1 MLRSMTMA
9 KRLVLGFGTVL
20 VLLVMVGGLS
30 FLTIDRASSGFSEYR
45 QKAIRSNRMGA
56 MQASMLLARFQVKD
70 FIHTHSTESVTA
82 FRRYVESTKA
92 TLNEMLGLVQN
103 PERKALLAQ
112 SSTDIETYSQSFDTM
127 VSKAQE
133 SDRIEHEVL
142 AVVGAQIEQRLNRIL
157 ENANES
163 GDTDAVLSAARAL
176 RYLLIARINVRGFIS
191 TGAQDD
197 VDKVNREWDAFVKQ
211 MDALDASL
219 QDPSRR
225 ALLGEIVRF
234 KDDYYTAFGQLVSIV
249 HEGNQIVSE
258 TLNTLGPKFA
268 EDIEKV
274 KSSYH
279 DEQDALGPKIQAAN
293 DRAVVMIAI
302 LSLIALSV
310 GVLIAWWIV
319 RVVMGQLGKDPAVIA
334 EVTRQIAG
342 GNLAVDFDQT
352 GIRGVYRDMNLMVER
367 LRQVVGEV
375 RSGSDNLSS
384 ASTEVSATAQ
394 SLSQGATEQAASVEE
409 TTASIEQLNASVQQ
423 NTENARVT
431 NGIAK
436 HSAEEARRGGEA
448 VQRTVAAMREIA
460 SKIGLIED
468 IAYKTNLLAL
478 NAAIEA
484 ARAGEHGKGFTVV
497 AAEVRKLA
505 ENSGVTAQEIKK
517 LATGSVTIAEEAGTL
532 LEEMVPNIA
541 KTADLIEEITAAS
554 GEQATGIGQINE
566 AMTQLDKATQQNA
579 SSSEELA
586 ATAEELSGQANQLQE
601 IMSFFRMEGAD
612 SRSVAR
618 PIVRAADTP
627 KYRANDFTNSSA
639 DLADFTNKDF
649 ERF

>member
-1 MLRSMTMA
+1 MLSSMTMA
-9 KRLVLGFGTVL
+9 KRLALGFSTVL
-20 VLLVMVGGLS
+20 VLLVVVGGLS
-30 FLTIDRASSGFSEYR
+30 FLTIDRASVGLSEYR
-45 QKAIRSNRMGA
+45 GKAIRSSRMGE
-56 MQASMLLARFQVKD
+56 MQAVMLLARFEVKD
-70 FIHTHSTESVTA
+70 FIHTHSAESVA
-82 FRRYVESTKA
+82 DFRRYVESTKA
-92 TLNEMLGLVQN
+92 MLNEMSGLVQN
-103 PERKALLAQ
+103 PERKARLAQ
-112 SSTDIETYSQSFDTM
+112 SLTDIETYSQSFDAM
-127 VSKAQE
+127 VSKTQE

-142 AVVGAQIEQRLNRIL
+142 IVVGAQIEQRLNRML
-157 ENANES
+157 ESANES
-163 GDTDAVLSAARAL
+163 GDTDAVLSAARGL
-176 RYLLIARINVRGFIS
+176 RYLLLARLNVRGFIA

-197 VDKVNREWDAFVKQ
+197 ADTANREWDAFVKQ
-211 MDALDASL
+211 METLDADL

-225 ALLGEIVRF
+225 VLLAEIMRF
-234 KDDYYTAFGQLVSIV
+234 KDDYSTAFGQLVGLV
-249 HEGNQIVSE
+249 HDRDQIILG

-268 EDIEKV
+268 EDIDKV
-274 KSSYH
+274 KASYRE
-279 DEQDALGPKIQAAN
+279 EQDALGSKLQAAN
-293 DRAVVMIAI
+293 DRAVVVIAI
-302 LSLIALSV
+302 LSALALLM

-352 GIRGVYRDMNLMVER
+352 GICGVYRDMSLMVEH

-394 SLSQGATEQAASVEE
+394 SLSQGATQQAASVEE
-409 TTASIEQLNASVQQ
+409 TSASIEELNASVQQ

-505 ENSGVTAQEIKK
+505 ENSGATAQEIKK
-517 LATGSVTIAEEAGTL
+517 LATGSVTIAEEAGSL
-532 LEEMVPNIA
+532 LEQMVPNIV

-554 GEQATGIGQINE
+554 GEQAAGIGQINE

-586 ATAEELSGQANQLQE
+586 ATSQELSGQANQLQE
-601 IMSFFRMEGAD
+601 IMSFFRMEGSD
-612 SRSVAR
+612 SRPVAR
-618 PIVRAADTP
+618 PTPRLANTPNHRAD
-627 KYRANDFTNSSA
+627 DFANSSA
-639 DLADFTNKDF
+639 DLADFTHKDF